1 MGMLACS
8 RQELRIVSET
18 IGPTP
23 YQRIGEEEVVRRIAS
38 RFYDLMES
46 DPAVAPLRAMHAADL
61 DPMREKLGDF
71 MISWMGGPPVYFQR
85 KDAKCMSMA
94 HEPFAID
101 ESIRG
106 QWLSCMYRALDDC
119 GVDSDMQALLRAAL
133 ERMTAAMVNRA

>member
-1 MGMLACS
+1 
-8 RQELRIVSET
+8 VSET
-18 IGPTP
+18 PGPTP
-23 YQRIGEEEVVRRIAS
+23 YRRIGEEAVVRRVAS

-85 KDAKCMSMA
+85 PDAKCMTMA

-101 ESIRG
+101 EAIRG
-106 QWLSCMYRALDDC
+106 QWLSCMNRALADC
-119 GVDSDMQALLRAAL
+119 GVEADVQALLRAAL
-133 ERMTAAMVNRA
+133 ERMTAAMVNRP

>member
-1 MGMLACS
+1 M
-8 RQELRIVSET
+8 SET
-18 IGPTP
+18 PGPTP
-23 YQRIGEEEVVRRIAS
+23 YQRIGGEAAVRRVAA

-46 DPAVAPLRAMHAADL
+46 DPAVARLRAMHAADL
-61 DPMREKLGDF
+61 GPMRERLGDF

-85 KDAKCMSMA
+85 QDAKCMTMA

-119 GVDSDMQALLRAAL
+119 GVEAGVQALLRSAL
-133 ERMTAAMVNRA
+133 ERMTTAMVNRP